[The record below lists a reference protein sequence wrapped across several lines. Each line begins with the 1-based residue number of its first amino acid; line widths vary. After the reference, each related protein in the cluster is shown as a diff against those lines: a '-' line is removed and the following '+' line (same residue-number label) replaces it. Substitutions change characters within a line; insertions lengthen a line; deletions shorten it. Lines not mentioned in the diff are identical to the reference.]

1 MHDDQLSPD
10 QRRDIAALVAD
21 FERQLARVGVDLGA
35 AGSEMN
41 ELEAPKREPAEGDD
55 LEESFTETFTVDV
68 SGIVDTLRQL
78 PDGAGTAAFI
88 AAYNRTH
95 PDWRERAASES

>member
-1 MHDDQLSPD
+1 MHKNEPSPD
-10 QRRDIAALVAD
+10 QRRDIEELVGD
-21 FERQLARVGVDLGA
+21 FERQLTRVGVDLRA

-41 ELEAPKREPAEGDD
+41 EIEAPRREPPEGDD

-78 PDGAGTAAFI
+78 PDGAGTAAFV

-95 PDWRERAASES
+95 PDWRDRAASES